1 MMDTTEMKVVKH
13 EIDLCIFKRAYF
25 GTPPKDDDELSESSK
40 CCDCDKAD
48 SDTVLCR
55 LKDADGA
62 SLTTVCIVYRL
73 CTSHSLFCVELVQ
86 YTLCRVYQYTMYT
99 CITSSQ
105 SLEDAIANNNT
116 NSLTHPLTWSG
127 RWVPG
132 VASKLCTFKS
142 VHCTVHSLYGVYY
155 AQCALCTCTHQHT
168 VCPVYWYTLFS
179 PLERTAIQQH
189 RRKSI
194 AARVIGLLEVGVWKQ
209 SILSPRPECTTL

>member
-62 SLTTVCIVYRL
+62 SLTNVYIVCRL

-116 NSLTHPLTWSG
+116 NSLTHSLTHSPDQAG
-127 RWVPG
+127 GCQELLLNCVLLK
-132 VASKLCTFKS
+132 VCTAQ
-142 VHCTVHSLYGVYY
+142 CTVYMVCTMHSVLCVL
-155 AQCALCTCTHQHT
+155 AHINTQCVLFTGTH
-168 VCPVYWYTLFS
+168 CFL
-179 PLERTAIQQH
+179 LLKERQFN
-189 RRKSI
+189 SI
-194 AARVIGLLEVGVWKQ
+194 EGKV
-209 SILSPRPECTTL
+209 